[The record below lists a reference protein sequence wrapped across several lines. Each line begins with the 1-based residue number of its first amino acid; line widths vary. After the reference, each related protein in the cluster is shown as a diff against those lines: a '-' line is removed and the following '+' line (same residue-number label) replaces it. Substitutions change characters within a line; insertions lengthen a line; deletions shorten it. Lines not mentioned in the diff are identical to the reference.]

1 MLRSLFRWEKLEKPS
16 LIILKE
22 HPCRVI
28 FYDLAENTT
37 LQEIKNNDRRRPFDL
52 QQVPFRVTLVKR
64 AENEYE
70 MIISN
75 HHILYDGWSN
85 GIILREFF
93 QVYHRL
99 SRGEQVV
106 KIPAK
111 PPFKEFV
118 RWMQSRDKI
127 SREKY
132 WREYLAGFEPPA
144 ESFLKKDCDV
154 AAGANDYAL
163 IFEGALIDTLDAFV
177 KNNRV
182 TLAAIFYTAWGLL
195 LQKYGGSEDVVFGTT
210 VSGRSAAIE
219 GIEDMVG
226 LFINTIPL
234 RIQTNAGVKMGA
246 LLARTGQML
255 REREGFEDTPPVDIA
270 ACSGLGSALFNTF
283 VAIENYPLDND
294 LVPPGSLLSVNSYAI
309 AESTPYDL
317 SVGIML
323 H

>member
-1 MLRSLFRWEKLEKPS
+1 MEKLNPKRIENILALTPLQEGLLFHYLQEPQSGLYFEQLCLSISGPVHLKLFAQAWNIVVETNEMLRSLFRWEKLEKPS

-37 LQEIKNNDRRRPFDL
+37 LEEIKYNDRRRPFDL

-99 SRGEQVV
+99 CRGEQVV

-127 SREKY
+127 SRENY

-163 IFEGALIDTLDAFV
+163 IFAGSLIDQLDAFV

-195 LQKYGGSEDVVFGTT
+195 LQKYSGSEDVVFGTT

-226 LFINTIPL
+226 LFINT
-234 RIQTNAGVKMGA
+234 
-246 LLARTGQML
+246 
-255 REREGFEDTPPVDIA
+255 
-270 ACSGLGSALFNTF
+270 
-283 VAIENYPLDND
+283 
-294 LVPPGSLLSVNSYAI
+294 
-309 AESTPYDL
+309 
-317 SVGIML
+317 
-323 H
+323 